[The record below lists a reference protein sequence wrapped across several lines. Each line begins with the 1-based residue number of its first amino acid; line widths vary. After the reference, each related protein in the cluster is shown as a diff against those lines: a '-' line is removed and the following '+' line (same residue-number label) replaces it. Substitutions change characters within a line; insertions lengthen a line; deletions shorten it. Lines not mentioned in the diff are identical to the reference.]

1 MKETKNFVT
10 SRTFT
15 NVIINNDLLNQCKF
29 TSKLTYRMLF
39 YIIANYDFTM
49 NKVRLCKNEFIN
61 YYGCSYHT
69 FNAALDDLINN
80 NILKLSKTEWF
91 EVNDEILKFI

>member
-1 MKETKNFVT
+1 MVRN
-10 SRTFT
+10 
-15 NVIINNDLLNQCKF
+15 
-29 TSKLTYRMLF
+29 
-39 YIIANYDFTM
+39 YIIANYDFTV

-69 FNAALDDLINN
+69 FNTALNDLINN

>member
-1 MKETKNFVT
+1 MKEIKNFVT

-15 NVIINNDLLNQCKF
+15 NVVINNDLLNKCKF

-91 EVNDEILKFI
+91 EVNEEILKFI